1 MEPMAML
8 KAAAS
13 RVRDPVTGRSIQLAG
28 MVQDVKLRP
37 SGDLQC
43 ALVFD
48 GGHAPHDRKGIAA
61 ALEANL
67 KGMGFEG
74 KLHTVHAGSVPER
87 PAPQSPQ
94 APPGRKADP
103 VPGMT
108 GPGMAPHGGPIQ
120 KKKIPG
126 VTHIVA
132 VASGKGGVGK
142 STVATNL
149 AVALQRSGWSVGIL
163 DADIYGPSVPMMMN
177 VQSRPMLDREQ
188 KKILPVM
195 SYGVRCL
202 SMGMLVDAEEA
213 MIWRGPMVM
222 GAVRQFL
229 QDARWD
235 GLDVL
240 LIDLPPGTGDAQL
253 TLIQAVDLSGAVI
266 VTTPQ
271 EVALGDAVRG
281 ITMFRKLEVP
291 LLGLVENMA
300 YYELPDGTRDHVFG
314 EGGGARTAARFETEL
329 LGQIPL
335 QTTIRKGGDSGLPI
349 ALGDDA
355 TADAFRDV
363 AARVRASLEA
373 RAGAEVQP
381 S

>member
-1 MEPMAML
+1 
-8 KAAAS
+8 
-13 RVRDPVTGRSIQLAG
+13 
-28 MVQDVKLRP
+28 
-37 SGDLQC
+37 
-43 ALVFD
+43 
-48 GGHAPHDRKGIAA
+48 
-61 ALEANL
+61 
-67 KGMGFEG
+67 
-74 KLHTVHAGSVPER
+74 
-87 PAPQSPQ
+87 
-94 APPGRKADP
+94 
-103 VPGMT
+103 
-108 GPGMAPHGGPIQ
+108 
-120 KKKIPG
+120 
-126 VTHIVA
+126 
-132 VASGKGGVGK
+132 
-142 STVATNL
+142 
-149 AVALQRSGWSVGIL
+149 
-163 DADIYGPSVPMMMN
+163 
-177 VQSRPMLDREQ
+177 
-188 KKILPVM
+188 
-195 SYGVRCL
+195 
-202 SMGMLVDAEEA
+202 

-373 RAGAEVQP
+373 RTGAEVQP